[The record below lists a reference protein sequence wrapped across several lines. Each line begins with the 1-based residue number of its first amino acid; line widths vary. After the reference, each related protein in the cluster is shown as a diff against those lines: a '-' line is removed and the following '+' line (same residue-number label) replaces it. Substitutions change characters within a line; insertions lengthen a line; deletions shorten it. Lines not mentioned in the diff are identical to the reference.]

1 MKTTSQNEQKK
12 LLLVDGHA
20 LAFYMWY
27 SDYPHEIIPGF
38 LKSLS
43 RAITNHEPSHL
54 MVAFDPAP
62 PTFRHEIYPE
72 YKANR
77 PPVPEGFLE
86 ECEELYEV
94 LDSLGVSRCKVDG
107 FEADDVLGTLSENA
121 VGDGYEVVIRTS
133 DLDLLQL
140 LDKSLTVEV
149 FSQYW
154 PTRTFDIPAALQRF
168 DGVEPHQLPDLKALM
183 GDRSDNLPGVKGIG
197 ERSAIALLNEYTD
210 LEAIYDYLE
219 EIPEMPFRGAKRVAR
234 LLDENKEEA
243 FKMRT
248 LATIVRDIPGL
259 VSFGAC
265 ECDGLQTRLD
275 SWRN

>member
-1 MKTTSQNEQKK
+1 MNTNTQNEQKK
-12 LLLVDGHA
+12 LVLVDGHA
-20 LAFYMWY
+20 LAFYVWY

-54 MVAFDPAP
+54 MVTFDPAP

-86 ECEELYEV
+86 ECEELYGV
-94 LDSLGVSRCKVDG
+94 LDSLDVSHCKVEG
-107 FEADDVLGTLSENA
+107 FEADDVLGTLNKNASEA
-121 VGDGYEVVIRTS
+121 GFEVVIRTS

-140 LDKSLTVEV
+140 LDTNLTVEV

-154 PTRTFDIPAALQRF
+154 PTRTFDIAAASRRF

-197 ERSAIALLNEYTD
+197 ERSAIALLNEYAD
-210 LEAIYDYLE
+210 LEAVYDYLE
-219 EIPEMPFRGAKRVAR
+219 EIPAMTFRGAKRVAR
-234 LLDENKEEA
+234 LLEENRDEA
-243 FKMRT
+243 FKMRM

-259 VSFGAC
+259 TDFEPSL
-265 ECDGLQTRLD
+265 CDGLQTRLD
-275 SWRN
+275 NWRN

>member
-1 MKTTSQNEQKK
+1 MNTNTQNEQKK
-12 LLLVDGHA
+12 LVLVDGHA
-20 LAFYMWY
+20 LAFYVWY

-54 MVAFDPAP
+54 MVTFDPAP

-86 ECEELYEV
+86 ECEELYGV
-94 LDSLGVSRCKVDG
+94 LDSLDVSHCKVEG
-107 FEADDVLGTLSENA
+107 FEADDVLGTLNKNASEA
-121 VGDGYEVVIRTS
+121 GFEVVIRTS

-140 LDKSLTVEV
+140 LDTNLTVEV

-154 PTRTFDIPAALQRF
+154 PTRTFDIAAASRRF

-183 GDRSDNLPGVKGIG
+183 GDRSDNFPGVKGIG
-197 ERSAIALLNEYTD
+197 ERSAIALLNEYAD
-210 LEAIYDYLE
+210 LEAVYDYLE
-219 EIPEMPFRGAKRVAR
+219 EIPAMTFRGAKRVAR
-234 LLDENKEEA
+234 LLEENRDEA

-259 VSFGAC
+259 TDFGSSL
-265 ECDGLQTRLD
+265 CDGLQTRLD
-275 SWRN
+275 NWRN

>member
-1 MKTTSQNEQKK
+1 MNTNTQNEQKK
-12 LLLVDGHA
+12 LVLVDGHA
-20 LAFYMWY
+20 LAFYVWY

-54 MVAFDPAP
+54 MVTFDPAP

-86 ECEELYEV
+86 ECEELYGV
-94 LDSLGVSRCKVDG
+94 LDSLDVSHCKVEG
-107 FEADDVLGTLSENA
+107 FEADDVLGTLNKNASEA
-121 VGDGYEVVIRTS
+121 GFEVVIRTS

-140 LDKSLTVEV
+140 LDTNLTVEV

-154 PTRTFDIPAALQRF
+154 PTRTFDIAAAMRRF

-183 GDRSDNLPGVKGIG
+183 GDRSDNFPGVKGIG
-197 ERSAIALLNEYTD
+197 ERSAIALLNEYAD
-210 LEAIYDYLE
+210 LEAVYDYLE
-219 EIPEMPFRGAKRVAR
+219 EIPAMTFRGAKRVAR
-234 LLDENKEEA
+234 LLEENKEEA

-259 VSFGAC
+259 AGFGPSIC
-265 ECDGLQTRLD
+265 EGLQTRLD
-275 SWRN
+275 NWHN